1 MADMSSEM
9 PPGEE
14 DDSELKQLVATCGL
28 PDEVYN
34 NLVSMGLE
42 SPNLF
47 VCAFVT
53 SIDLNTRLP
62 DILETCCDTSDVHLT
77 TSALAARVRDLW
89 NRAHRSL
96 HAPSES
102 RAPPDPP
109 TASASAQAMDWLDL
123 PPRKLSPVEVVNM
136 KKQFKQSYPGELL
149 TEASTPCIRLLSQVA
164 QQLQPGQVL
173 EWLPWRCLV
182 SEQTWNRA
190 QETRVGRSLRPG
202 AAMLAS
208 SLFEDVPQLN
218 EADMKSSPFFVQRIL
233 EVRRNAYVLCQ
244 AAHLGPW
251 KQLDH
256 KMLEAYSKTYS
267 ESSGLRAPTLQ
278 EFISADRKIWEVV
291 FQLVNCESWT
301 LDEALFEMATVRAD
315 VQTHL
320 MPRARPATFKGKGGT
335 TTRMHPYAS
344 NKSSG
349 YKGKG
354 KGKSM
359 PDRGRSQGGKG
370 KTSWP
375 SHWARSHA
383 DGDGVEKEF
392 CFRYHLGSCSFKQCK
407 FLHVCPVI
415 LPDSSVCLGKHKAG
429 DHPRL

>member
-28 PDEVYN
+28 PDEVYS

-182 SEQTWNRA
+182 SEQDA
-190 QETRVGRSLRPG
+190 
-202 AAMLAS
+202 
-208 SLFEDVPQLN
+208 
-218 EADMKSSPFFVQRIL
+218 
-233 EVRRNAYVLCQ
+233 C
-244 AAHLGPW
+244 
-251 KQLDH
+251 
-256 KMLEAYSKTYS
+256 
-267 ESSGLRAPTLQ
+267 GLRSVLSIPG
-278 EFISADRKIWEVV
+278 
-291 FQLVNCESWT
+291 ES
-301 LDEALFEMATVRAD
+301 LLA
-315 VQTHL
+315 
-320 MPRARPATFKGKGGT
+320 
-335 TTRMHPYAS
+335 
-344 NKSSG
+344 
-349 YKGKG
+349 
-354 KGKSM
+354 
-359 PDRGRSQGGKG
+359 
-370 KTSWP
+370 
-375 SHWARSHA
+375 
-383 DGDGVEKEF
+383 
-392 CFRYHLGSCSFKQCK
+392 
-407 FLHVCPVI
+407 
-415 LPDSSVCLGKHKAG
+415 
-429 DHPRL
+429 